1 MRVLRLIHA
10 TIALAM
16 IMTPMESIARY
27 ARLPDI
33 VGPQSTAFIGSC
45 PTRFSDIGGSAI
57 GAQIPIPALR
67 LGAPIRRAT
76 TSFTTGGSGTA
87 NFAEMQRRREAGLP
101 YEPATFDVTSP
112 AAPLVYATDVANAG
126 NAYLYQRLPL
136 KTGSGMYGPDALI
149 FAQSMSPTAGRIASL
164 QLTMAKAPSTA
175 PRVRLT
181 IGRPM
186 SGGCQD
192 QVIDVYAPA
201 MTPEQVRQLFALS
214 SCNWRQLSGCTESQW
229 PRGRVL
235 FVQPSDGPAR
245 YNYRW
250 VDYDLLAEA
259 RFGGRRN

>member
-33 VGPQSTAFIGSC
+33 VGPQSNAFIGSC
-45 PTRFSDIGGSAI
+45 ATRFSEISGSAI

-67 LGAPIRRAT
+67 LGAPVRRAT

-87 NFAEMQRRREAGLP
+87 NFAEMQRRKEAGLP
-101 YEPATFDVTSP
+101 YEPATFDVASP
-112 AAPLVYATDVANAG
+112 APPLVYATDIATAG
-126 NAYLYQRLPL
+126 STYLYQRLPL
-136 KTGSGMYGPDALI
+136 KTDSGIYGPDALV
-149 FAQSMSPTAGRIASL
+149 FAQSTSPITGRIASL
-164 QLTMAKAPSTA
+164 QLTMTRAPSPA
-175 PRVRLT
+175 PKVRVT
-181 IGRPM
+181 IGRPT

-201 MTPEQVRQLFALS
+201 MTPERIRQLFALS
-214 SCNWRQLSGCTESQW
+214 SCNWRRLSGCTESQW

-245 YNYRW
+245 YTYRW
-250 VDYDLLAEA
+250 VDYDLLATA
-259 RFGGRRN
+259 RFGRSPN